1 MQCTMF
7 CDVWCSPG
15 GGGLKLTMWRNSPQ
29 PRASSRRSLVPVGT
43 VNPQSPFGPSPSF
56 FLSCCVYDEAIMPVF
71 LKSRTF
77 ARIEKCTKNKTCSV
91 VIKNFRIVVV
101 SVHDITTLETVGAR
115 ITFRIGTN
123 RRCFILSSWT
133 IWMKWYKGI
142 PSHGYRCVLLLV

>member
-1 MQCTMF
+1 MYYVLWCLMF
-7 CDVWCSPG
+7 TGG

-115 ITFRIGTN
+115 ITLRIRTN

>member
-1 MQCTMF
+1 MIQKPNQSLYNGKCSVLCFVMF
-7 CDVWCSPG
+7 DVHP

-77 ARIEKCTKNKTCSV
+77 ARIEKCTKSKTCSV
-91 VIKNFRIVVV
+91 VNKNFRIVVV
-101 SVHDITTLETVGAR
+101 SVHVHYYIRNCWRSNNL
-115 ITFRIGTN
+115 
-123 RRCFILSSWT
+123 
-133 IWMKWYKGI
+133 
-142 PSHGYRCVLLLV
+142 